1 MAPRSD
7 GIAKLALDIVDEL
20 LGAPPVTVAGQV
32 RRKEHLDYIVSKLRA
47 HLGAEQPAVDVD
59 ALAEHL
65 ARELFGGAEQCL
77 DTIVPVLRAHLAPA
91 PGVVAPTHAK
101 MLDHVTEPAEPF
113 RLDADSVRFRGITR
127 WLGTLE
133 AEQQAIGEIAL
144 RALAAR
150 NVLRQAQE
158 KPDAQRSA

>member
-1 MAPRSD
+1 MTPVHPAAPR
-7 GIAKLALDIVDEL
+7 ARLAQQ
-20 LGAPPVTVAGQV
+20 T
-32 RRKEHLDYIVSKLRA
+32 
-47 HLGAEQPAVDVD
+47 AVDVD
-59 ALAEHL
+59 ALAELSRQYEGMSRSWHKV
-65 ARELFGGAEQCL
+65 AKHGGEWENCDALCEGHRNA
-77 DTIVPVLRAHLAPA
+77 IARAHLAPA
-91 PGVVAPTHAK
+91 PGVDAPSHAK